1 MDTSIGWHNLW
12 KRYIALPQDHGSWVF
27 LFSPLLIGLFLGE
40 SWNTA
45 SFVLV
50 IAVVAAFLVRQPL
63 TIAVKVFSGRRSRR
77 DLVPAAFWTIIYSVI
92 GVSAA
97 LGLVLLGYGYLLV
110 LAIPGLP
117 VFIWHLYLVSQRAE
131 RRQLG
136 IELVATGVLALSTP
150 AGYWIG
156 QGASNPMGWLLWLLV
171 WFQSAASIVHA
182 YMRLEQR
189 EWKAVPPLSE
199 RLFAINSITFRAL
212 LYTTFNLIGVSI
224 LSILKIVPL
233 FLFVPYLVQW
243 IETVWGSVNPAV
255 GKKPTAIGIRQLIV
269 STIFTVLFI
278 AAWRLSTM

>member
-1 MDTSIGWHNLW
+1 METSIDKHNLW
-12 KRYIALPQDHGSWVF
+12 KRYVALPQDHGSWVF

-40 SWNTA
+40 SWNAA

-50 IAVVAAFLVRQPL
+50 VAVVAAFLVRQPL
-63 TIAVKVFSGRRSRR
+63 TIGVKVFSGRRSRR
-77 DLVPAAFWTIIYSVI
+77 DLVPAAFWTIIYSLI
-92 GVSAA
+92 GILAA
-97 LGLVLLGYGYLLV
+97 LRLIYLGYGYLLL
-110 LAIPGLP
+110 LAIPGVP
-117 VFIWHLYLVSQRAE
+117 VFIWHLYLVSRRAE

-136 IELVATGVLALSTP
+136 VELVATGVLALSAP

-156 QGASNPMGWLLWLLV
+156 QGGPNPMGWLLWLFV

-199 RLFAINSITFRAL
+199 RLLSLNSISFRAL

-233 FLFVPYLVQW
+233 LLFVPFLIQW
-243 IETVWGSVNPAV
+243 TETVLGSLNPAV
-255 GKKPTAIGIRQLIV
+255 GKKPTSIGIRQLIV

-278 AAWRLSTM
+278 AAWRI